1 MNQISKVMVA
11 LAGLCLVGCAS
22 ETEMVEVDPAV
33 PADQLVATLE
43 KIAETGEYYEILS
56 GLTMGLEQAGRMDE
70 AVAVQNFNNLPGSE
84 EVKKSARQLAQ
95 RLQKAQSLRGQKS

>member
-1 MNQISKVMVA
+1 MNQISKVMIV

-22 ETEMVEVDPAV
+22 ETETVEVDPAV

-43 KIAETGEYYEILS
+43 KIAETGEYYEILN

-70 AVAVQNFNNLPGSE
+70 AVAVQNFSNLPGSE
-84 EVKKSARQLAQ
+84 EVKKSARKLAQ
-95 RLQKAQSLRGQKS
+95 RLQKDAATFAKRG